1 MCWNSCF
8 VWVSE
13 HVLKRLFTSFKVRVT
28 LDTEPWPSSWEQ
40 REERVEARAKSDNC
54 RDAARTIPNVQG
66 WQSAGLSDSEDL
78 GDIVMKKSRY
88 RWFISEVGN
97 KMSNLHRFYIYIY
110 ISEDYDVKWLLVN
123 SLELCQW
130 HYPIWC
136 LRVEINDTKECC
148 KTPRLGRIMTSWLG
162 PRAGAGAG
170 NECSEQRGVTD
181 DIMTATNWI
190 SGPPD
195 TWVHYILYFTNQV
208 VIDHSYSKLLAIK
221 CGPMCSI
228 LLKYWAF
235 VTDYQKII
243 FTF

>member
-1 MCWNSCF
+1 MTKPYQTKLSLLRPYFRCFWPTFWPNLIFFQFSQVLPPNPTTTLVWGIQEHLSHELKLFFCLVMLQDQCAPPKHTKVCWNSCF
-8 VWVSE
+8 VWVPE
-13 HVLKRLFTSFKVRVT
+13 HVLNRLFTSFKVRVT

-97 KMSNLHRFYIYIY
+97 KMSCQCKMHRFYIY

-148 KTPRLGRIMTSWLG
+148 KTPRL
-162 PRAGAGAG
+162 AG
-170 NECSEQRGVTD
+170 
-181 DIMTATNWI
+181 
-190 SGPPD
+190 
-195 TWVHYILYFTNQV
+195 
-208 VIDHSYSKLLAIK
+208 
-221 CGPMCSI
+221 
-228 LLKYWAF
+228 
-235 VTDYQKII
+235 
-243 FTF
+243 